1 MEKREDRVIV
11 WLSAEE
17 KDRLE
22 RISAEHCMKRG
33 DVLRAAIMGTDL
45 IEPPDENLREIRRSL
60 DRIESETEM
69 LAYLAARDGFSR
81 KRKRRTGKTLS
92 KGFWTGWKGF
102 SDSWKES
109 GKRFRKGGRRCRTS
123 A

>member
-33 DVLRAAIMGTDL
+33 DVLRAAIMGTGL
-45 IEPPDENLREIRRSL
+45 IEPPDEDLREIRRSL

-69 LAYLAARDGFSR
+69 LAYLAARDGFFPEEKTADGEDAFER
-81 KRKRRTGKTLS
+81 LLDRLEGILGQLEGIREALPERR
-92 KGFWTGWKGF
+92 
-102 SDSWKES
+102 
-109 GKRFRKGGRRCRTS
+109 
-123 A
+123 